1 MANNKISKIEIN
13 NINKKDLNDFINY
26 EREAAIHDLISENS
40 FEIINKKNDGP
51 FIMNISIDE
60 GILLIKLKN
69 ENNTDIYQFSSSIS
83 KLKKIF
89 KDYHNACSN
98 YYESIKNGSVE
109 KIEDIEKIRRKIHND
124 GAENLLS
131 ILNKDFKIDENTS
144 RRLFTLMY
152 SLYV

>member
-69 ENNTDIYQFSSSIS
+69 ENNTDIYQFNSSIS

-89 KDYHNACSN
+89 KDYHNACSS

-152 SLYV
+152 SLYI

>member
-1 MANNKISKIEIN
+1 MENNKISKIELSDSDKNKIN
-13 NINKKDLNDFINY
+13 EFINY
-26 EREAAIHDLISENS
+26 EREAAIHDLISENYFQVIDEKS
-40 FEIINKKNDGP
+40 NGP
-51 FIMNISIDE
+51 FIMNISLKE

-69 ENNTDIYQFSSSIS
+69 EDNKDIYQFSSSIS

-89 KDYHNACSN
+89 KDYHNACSS

-109 KIEDIEKIRRKIHND
+109 KIEEIEKVRRKIHDD

-131 ILNKDFKIDENTS
+131 ILNKDFNIDKNTS

-152 SLYV
+152 SLYI

>member
-13 NINKKDLNDFINY
+13 NINKKDSSDFINY

-98 YYESIKNGSVE
+98 YYEMIKNGSVE

-152 SLYV
+152 SLYI

>member
-1 MANNKISKIEIN
+1 MENNKISKIELSDSDKNKIN
-13 NINKKDLNDFINY
+13 EFINY
-26 EREAAIHDLISENS
+26 EREAAINDLISENY
-40 FEIINKKNDGP
+40 FEVINENSNGP
-51 FIMNISIDE
+51 FIMNISLKE

-69 ENNTDIYQFSSSIS
+69 KDNKDIYQFSSSIS

-89 KDYHNACSN
+89 KDYHNACSS

-109 KIEDIEKIRRKIHND
+109 KIEEIEKVRRKIHDD

-131 ILNKDFKIDENTS
+131 ILNKDFNIDKNTS

-152 SLYV
+152 LLYI

>member
-69 ENNTDIYQFSSSIS
+69 ENNSDIYQFNSSIS

-89 KDYHNACSN
+89 KDYHNACSS

>member
-69 ENNTDIYQFSSSIS
+69 ESKSDIYQFNSSIS

-89 KDYHNACSN
+89 KDYHNACSS

>member
-13 NINKKDLNDFINY
+13 NINKKDSNDFINY

-89 KDYHNACSN
+89 KDYHNACSS

-152 SLYV
+152 SLYI

>member
-1 MANNKISKIEIN
+1 MKNNKISKIEFSDSDK
-13 NINKKDLNDFINY
+13 NKLNEFINY
-26 EREAAIHDLISENS
+26 EREAAIYDLISENY
-40 FEIINKKNDGP
+40 FEVIDKKSNGP
-51 FIMNISIDE
+51 FIMNISLE
-60 GILLIKLKN
+60 
-69 ENNTDIYQFSSSIS
+69 EDIYQFSSSIS

-109 KIEDIEKIRRKIHND
+109 KIEEIEKVRRKIHND

-131 ILNKDFKIDENTS
+131 ILNKDFNIDKNTS

-152 SLYV
+152 SLYI

>member
-1 MANNKISKIEIN
+1 MTNNKISKIEIN
-13 NINKKDLNDFINY
+13 NINKKDSSDFINY

-69 ENNTDIYQFSSSIS
+69 ESKSDIYQFNSSIS

-109 KIEDIEKIRRKIHND
+109 KIEDIEKIRRKIHNS

-152 SLYV
+152 SLYI

>member
-98 YYESIKNGSVE
+98 YYEMIKNGSVE

-152 SLYV
+152 SLYI

>member
-1 MANNKISKIEIN
+1 MENNKISKIELSDSDKNKIN
-13 NINKKDLNDFINY
+13 EFINY
-26 EREAAIHDLISENS
+26 EREAAIHDLISENYFQVIDENS
-40 FEIINKKNDGP
+40 NGP
-51 FIMNISIDE
+51 FIMNISLKE

-69 ENNTDIYQFSSSIS
+69 KDNKDIYQFSSSIS

-109 KIEDIEKIRRKIHND
+109 KIEEIEKVRRKIHDD

-131 ILNKDFKIDENTS
+131 ILNKDFNIDKNTS

-152 SLYV
+152 SLYI

>member
-98 YYESIKNGSVE
+98 YYEMIKNGSVE
-109 KIEDIEKIRRKIHND
+109 KIEDIEKIRRKIHNH
-124 GAENLLS
+124 GAENLSYILS
-131 ILNKDFKIDENTS
+131 KDFDIDKNTS

-152 SLYV
+152 SLYI

>member
-13 NINKKDLNDFINY
+13 NINKKDSSDFINY

>member
-13 NINKKDLNDFINY
+13 NINKKDSSDFINY

-98 YYESIKNGSVE
+98 YYEMIKNGSVE

>member
-1 MANNKISKIEIN
+1 MTNNKISKIEIN
-13 NINKKDLNDFINY
+13 NINKKDSSDFINY

-69 ENNTDIYQFSSSIS
+69 ESKSDIYQFNSSIS

>member
-13 NINKKDLNDFINY
+13 NINKKDSSDFINY

-69 ENNTDIYQFSSSIS
+69 ESKSDIYQFNSSIS

-89 KDYHNACSN
+89 KDYHNACSS

-124 GAENLLS
+124 GAENLSYILS
-131 ILNKDFKIDENTS
+131 KDFDIDKNTS

-152 SLYV
+152 SLYI

>member
-1 MANNKISKIEIN
+1 MENNKISKIELSDSDKNKIN
-13 NINKKDLNDFINY
+13 EFINY
-26 EREAAIHDLISENS
+26 EREAAIHDLISENY
-40 FEIINKKNDGP
+40 FEVIDEKSNGP
-51 FIMNISIDE
+51 FIMNISLKE

-69 ENNTDIYQFSSSIS
+69 KDNKDIYQFSSSIS

-109 KIEDIEKIRRKIHND
+109 KIEEIEKVRRKIHDD

-131 ILNKDFKIDENTS
+131 ILNKDFNIDKNTS

-152 SLYV
+152 SLYI

>member
-98 YYESIKNGSVE
+98 YYEMIKNGSVE

>member
-1 MANNKISKIEIN
+1 MVNNKISKIELSDTDKNKIN
-13 NINKKDLNDFINY
+13 EFINY
-26 EREAAIHDLISENS
+26 EREAAIYDLISENY
-40 FEIINKKNDGP
+40 FEVIDEKSNGP
-51 FIMNISIDE
+51 FIMNISVEE

-69 ENNTDIYQFSSSIS
+69 KNNKNIYEFSNSIS

-89 KDYHNACSN
+89 KDYHNACSS

-109 KIEDIEKIRRKIHND
+109 KIEEIEKVRRKIHDD

-131 ILNKDFKIDENTS
+131 ILNKDFNIDKNTS

-152 SLYV
+152 SLYI

>member
-13 NINKKDLNDFINY
+13 NINKKDSNDFINY

-98 YYESIKNGSVE
+98 YYEMIKNGSVE

>member
-1 MANNKISKIEIN
+1 
-13 NINKKDLNDFINY
+13 
-26 EREAAIHDLISENS
+26 
-40 FEIINKKNDGP
+40 
-51 FIMNISIDE
+51 MNISLKE

-69 ENNTDIYQFSSSIS
+69 EDNKDIYQFSSSIS

-109 KIEDIEKIRRKIHND
+109 KIEEIEKVRRKIHDD

-131 ILNKDFKIDENTS
+131 ILNKDFNIDKNTS

-152 SLYV
+152 SLYI